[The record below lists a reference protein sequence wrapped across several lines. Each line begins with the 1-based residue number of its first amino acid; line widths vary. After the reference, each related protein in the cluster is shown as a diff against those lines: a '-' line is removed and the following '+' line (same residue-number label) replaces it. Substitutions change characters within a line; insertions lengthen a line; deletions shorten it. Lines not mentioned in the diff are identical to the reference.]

1 MEVTI
6 TEEGNFAF
14 LFDKMDIVLSMLGM
28 GFTIGLWVVVVVASI
43 RLGWKLWP
51 WVLAVGALA
60 FLFF

>member
-1 MEVTI
+1 MEVI
-6 TEEGNFAF
+6 ISEEGNFEF
-14 LFDKMDIVLSMLGM
+14 LIDKMDIILSMLGM